1 MRILEEL
8 NHNAWPGIR
17 WMVVDGWLLRLSDG
31 FSRRGNSVLPLYPG
45 SLPLAARIAQ
55 CEELMR
61 REGVEP
67 RFRLFP
73 EAEPEELD
81 GELARRGYAR
91 VADSTLRVLD
101 SPAPAPPVLPAG
113 TRSETRGQMG
123 QAWLACFAAGRT
135 LDERQT
141 ATTRTILE
149 RIVPEHWFI
158 HLETGEGPAACA
170 LVVRQDEWAGISS
183 VVVRPEFRGRG
194 LGRAIMELSQAQA
207 VARGARRC
215 WLLVMDDNKLASAL
229 YARMGY
235 RIAHPCWA
243 REKS

>member
-17 WMVVDGWLLRLSDG
+17 WMVMDGWILRLSDG
-31 FSRRGNSVLPLYPG
+31 FTRRGNSVLPLYPG
-45 SLPLAARIAQ
+45 SLPLATRIAQ
-55 CEELMR
+55 CEELML
-61 REGVEP
+61 REGTRP

-73 EAEPEELD
+73 EAEPASLD
-81 GELARRGYAR
+81 GELERRGYTR

-101 SPAPAPPVLPAG
+101 SPSPVPPVLPAG
-113 TRSETRGQMG
+113 TRAEARGQVG
-123 QAWLACFAAGRT
+123 QEWMACFAAGRT

-141 ATTRTILE
+141 TTARTILE

-170 LVVRQDEWAGISS
+170 LAVRQDEWAGISS
-183 VVVRPEFRGRG
+183 VVVRTEFRGRG
-194 LGRAIMELSQAQA
+194 LGRAIMELSQAMA
-207 VARGARRC
+207 MARGARHC
-215 WLLVMDDNKLASAL
+215 WLLVMDDNAVASGL
-229 YARMGY
+229 YDRMGY
-235 RIAHPCWA
+235 RISHRCWA